1 MVKKKKIYLTSGQS
15 FEWWFTCLVYTLNK
29 AKATWRGKIIKII
42 EKHTVFHKRTSSE
55 TVGKTVKLELASWKM
70 AKGL

>member
-1 MVKKKKIYLTSGQS
+1 M
-15 FEWWFTCLVYTLNK
+15 VYTLNK

-42 EKHTVFHKRTSSE
+42 EKHTVFHNRTSSE
-55 TVGKTVKLELASWKM
+55 TVGITVKLELASWKM